1 MRAPCAVVKLRNP
14 PLNLIKQEQELAR
27 TIALLL
33 GVHAHQPVGNF
44 ESVLEDAHA
53 RCYGPFI
60 RVLHEYPAFHFAIH
74 ISGWLLEYMLEHFP
88 EDMTLLRE
96 MVERGQAEL
105 FGAGFTEPVLASIPV
120 QDRVGQINVLSRFL
134 KSQLGQAPQGAW
146 LTERVWESSV
156 VPALAEG
163 GIEYVTV
170 DDYHFMC
177 AGKDAGVLNGFYT
190 TEEDGRHIDL
200 FPISEAL
207 RYRLPF
213 SPADEVVA
221 YLESL
226 ASEDGQAAAVY
237 FDDIEKFGIWPETY
251 QWVYERGWLRQFIEG
266 VLHSDVIKPMR
277 YADYHQ
283 LARTKGIVYLPTTS
297 YIEMNEWTLPVPAA
311 HHYADLVAQE
321 REHQRY
327 EVTKPFV
334 RGGIWRNF
342 LMRYPESNWMHKRML
357 GLSKRYHS
365 LKPNQ
370 HTVEMLKLLYEAQ
383 ANDAYWHGLFGGLYL
398 PHLRR
403 AVYHAII
410 RLEGLL
416 DQVDKRAATEI
427 VDIDI
432 DGYDELLMQ
441 NGIVQAVIKLDDDA
455 AIVELDSYTLHHN
468 FGDTLTRQAEH
479 YHRKIHA
486 APEHHQPG
494 EGIANPHEQM
504 GSKHEILP
512 GDLEIDAY
520 RKALFHD
527 SWLDQG
533 ANIPLRYQRENAE
546 AIRFVGHLPDGSAP
560 ILYKQ
565 YKLEQ
570 ETLQVRYQLQEDMQ
584 VSGRLR
590 VEINLAMPSCDG
602 PAGRFRQGQEILGG
616 FGQALSQDDWQEL
629 FLDDDVLGG
638 TLHLQSSAPANY
650 FSYPHFSV
658 SQSEAGFEKIMQ
670 AVTIV
675 LEWQHEQLVDGVNVE
690 LKFIKNN

>member
-1 MRAPCAVVKLRNP
+1 MAKTV
-14 PLNLIKQEQELAR
+14 
-27 TIALLL
+27 ALLL

-53 RCYGPFI
+53 RCYGPFL
-60 RVLHEYPAFHFAIH
+60 RVMHEYPAFHFAIH

-88 EDMTLLRE
+88 EDMELLRE
-96 MVERGQAEL
+96 MVRRGQAEL
-105 FGAGFTEPVLASIPV
+105 FGAGFTEPVLASIPAK
-120 QDRVGQINVLSRFL
+120 DRLGQINTLSSFIQQ
-134 KSQLGQAPQGAW
+134 KLGETPQGAW

-156 VPALAEG
+156 VPSLADA
-163 GIEYVTV
+163 GIQYVTV

-177 AGKDAGVLNGFYT
+177 AGKDGKSLDGFYT
-190 TEEDGRHIDL
+190 AEEDGRQVDL

-213 SPADEVVA
+213 SPADEVVV

-226 ASEDGQAAAVY
+226 AQDNTQAAAVY

-251 QWVYERGWLRQFIEG
+251 HWVYEKGWLRQFVEG
-266 VLHSDVIKPMR
+266 VLNSEIIKPMK
-277 YADYHQ
+277 YSDYHKQ
-283 LARTKGIVYLPTTS
+283 ARTKGVVYLPTTS

-321 REHQRY
+321 RQHQRY
-327 EVTKPFV
+327 DVTKPFV

-342 LMRYPESNWMHKRML
+342 MMRYPESNWMHKRML
-357 GLSKRYHS
+357 ALSKRYHG
-365 LKPNQ
+365 LKPTQ
-370 HTVEMLKLLYEAQ
+370 QTAEMLRLLYEAQ

-403 AVYHAII
+403 AVYHALI
-410 RLEGLL
+410 RLERLL
-416 DQVDKRAATEI
+416 DKVDKRPAAQ
-427 VDIDI
+427 VLDLDL
-432 DGYDELLMQ
+432 DGHDELFIQ
-441 NGIVQAVIKLDDDA
+441 NGLLQAAVKLDGTA
-455 AIVELDSYTLHHN
+455 AIVELDSYLLNQN

-486 APEHHQPG
+486 APEHHHQG
-494 EGIANPHEQM
+494 DGIANPHEQV

-512 GDLEIDAY
+512 GDLEVDGH

-527 SWLDQG
+527 SWLDHG
-533 ANIPLRYQRENAE
+533 ANISLQYQQDDALKAEFNA
-546 AIRFVGHLPDGSAP
+546 ALPGMNAV
-560 ILYKQ
+560 LGKQ
-565 YKLEQ
+565 YKLE
-570 ETLQVRYQLQEDMQ
+570 ENTLK
-584 VSGRLR
+584 VSYKLLSTNKLPGRLR

-602 PAGRFRQGQEILGG
+602 PAGRFSQGDHILGG
-616 FGQALSQDDWQEL
+616 FGQPLSMDEWQEL

-638 TLHLQSSAPANY
+638 TLALQSSSPASY

-670 AVTIV
+670 AVTII
-675 LEWQHEQLVDGVNVE
+675 LEWPCEALVSGVEVSI
-690 LKFIKNN
+690 KFIKNK